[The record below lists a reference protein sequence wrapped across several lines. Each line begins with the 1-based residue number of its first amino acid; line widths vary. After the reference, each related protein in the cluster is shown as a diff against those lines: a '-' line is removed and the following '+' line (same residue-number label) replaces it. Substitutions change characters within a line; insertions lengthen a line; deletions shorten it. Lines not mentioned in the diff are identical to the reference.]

1 MTRSD
6 LVPGPTPDQASAHQ
20 QAGPHQ
26 AGPHQAGPHQAGPH
40 QTGPH
45 QAGPRQA
52 GPRQT
57 GPRQTGPR
65 RQAGRPPDGTRATPT
80 RIRGPVVLGWAFVER
95 QTNLWKRHWAWELVW
110 LVYGVVN
117 TLAITFIAKEAAQA
131 GAVNRAQASR
141 LTLFLLIGTLVW
153 AYMSAVLDDM
163 SLVVMWERWEGTIE
177 HTLMTPVPRV
187 VHLLGMSVFGVLH
200 GLIRTGL
207 ILACSLP
214 FFAIS
219 VGHADWPAAVVVIA
233 VGTMSLVGLGI
244 LSWILPLLYPERGEQ
259 MSFML
264 QALVLLISGVYY
276 AVNVLPGWLQAVS
289 HASPATYLLR
299 GIRGAVIDGQGF
311 GHQGGNL
318 LILAAFGVLMIP
330 GALLAFAAAERWAKR
345 TGRLKRQG

>member
-1 MTRSD
+1 MTTVDVVR
-6 LVPGPTPDQASAHQ
+6 A
-20 QAGPHQ
+20 
-26 AGPHQAGPHQAGPH
+26 
-40 QTGPH
+40 
-45 QAGPRQA
+45 
-52 GPRQT
+52 
-57 GPRQTGPR
+57 
-65 RQAGRPPDGTRATPT
+65 RPPGR
-80 RIRGPVVLGWAFVER
+80 VSLGWAFVER

-117 TLAITFIAKEAAQA
+117 TLAITFIAKEAAVA
-131 GAVNRAQASR
+131 GAVNRAQLSR

-163 SLVVMWERWEGTIE
+163 SLVIMWERWEGTIE

-200 GLIRTGL
+200 GLVRTSL

-214 FFAIS
+214 FFS
-219 VGHADWPAAVVVIA
+219 VDLGRADWPAAAAIIA
-233 VGTMSLVGLGI
+233 VGSVSLVGLGI
-244 LSWILPLLYPERGEQ
+244 LSGILPLLYPERGEQ

-299 GIRGAVIDGQGF
+299 GIRDAVIDGRGF
-311 GHQGGNL
+311 GHEGANL
-318 LILAAFGVLMIP
+318 AILALFGVVMVP
-330 GALLAFAAAERWAKR
+330 GALFAFAVAERWAKK